1 MIIDE
6 ILENVDAGPF
16 SKRQQMFLRYTYLV
30 LIDLIVLNFFD
41 QYWDWVDIEL
51 FSISLLAAILL
62 QVLLQVTIAIE
73 HRIADYFKQKPGKW
87 AVTAR
92 VLSTIFIVI
101 GSKFGILWAIS
112 AAFGDSVLFT
122 GPKHG
127 LVAFYAVAIV
137 IVVTEQ
143 IFFKI
148 YRSLGRDVP

>member
-6 ILENVDAGPF
+6 IVENVDAGPQ
-16 SKRQQMFLRYTYLV
+16 SKRQQLFLRYTYLV
-30 LIDLIVLNFFD
+30 LVDLVVLNLFD
-41 QYWDWVDIEL
+41 EYWDWVQITF

-92 VLSTIFIVI
+92 VVVTLLIII
-101 GSKFGILWAIS
+101 GSKFAILWAIL
-112 AAFGDSVLFT
+112 ATFGDSIFFT
-122 GPKHG
+122 GPKNG
-127 LVAFYAVAIV
+127 VIAFYGVVIAIV
-137 IVVTEQ
+137 VIEQ

-148 YRSLGRDVP
+148 HRTLGNTQA